1 MAEKLLADHL
11 VEGVYTKLAP
21 HHDNFAK
28 RGESRAKERALAL
41 AELSPSSRLIEVGVG
56 TGLLFVEAVKKL
68 GPSGFA
74 LGVDRT
80 DAMLQQ
86 AIQKLGGNAKGQN
99 YSLELGDARRLTV
112 PDQSFDVACS
122 CYMLDLLSP
131 EDIQQVV
138 NEMARVVK
146 PGGKIVLANMAKAEK
161 VWHGFFGFLAKI
173 DPRLFGGCRPI
184 ESEPFLQK
192 AGLKMVHK
200 EYIAQ
205 SLFPSEVTVAVRA

>member
-11 VEGVYTKLAP
+11 VEGMYTKLAP

-28 RGESRAKERALAL
+28 RGESRAKERALEL
-41 AELSPSSRLIEVGVG
+41 AELRPDSRMIEVGVG

-74 LGVDRT
+74 LGIDRT

-86 AIQKLGGNAKGQN
+86 AIQKLGGAKGSN
-99 YSLELGDARRLTV
+99 YSLELGDARQLTA

-131 EDIQQVV
+131 EDIQRVV

-146 PGGKIVLANMAKAEK
+146 PGGKVVLANMAKPEK
-161 VWHGFFGFLAKI
+161 AWHGFYGFLAKV

-192 AGLKMVHK
+192 AGLTLVHK
-200 EYIAQ
+200 EYIVQ